1 MKRPLGIF
9 LFWVSV
15 FSSVSLFA
23 EAVPEAAN
31 DESAYSAV
39 LYDNRNGL
47 PTSEANAIVETEDG
61 FIWVGSYSGLI
72 RYDGAHFERID
83 SSTGIASVISLY
95 VDSQKRLW
103 VGTNDGGVAVQEDMS
118 FRLYGKDDGLK
129 SLSVHSIVEAEDGL
143 IYLAT
148 TQGVALI
155 DESMQ
160 LRLVDAP
167 EINESYVRCLRA
179 GQGGVVYGL
188 TKAGELFT
196 MVAGKLT
203 GFYSSATLG
212 LSGIRAI
219 QPDPGRHGFLYLG
232 SSASEIYYGKLGVN
246 FDKIQTIETE
256 PLSYINSLRFVGDRL
271 WVCADTGIGWL
282 EDGELFYAEK
292 LPLSTSVEDAM
303 SDYQGNL
310 WFVSSQQGLM
320 KIVPNQFVN
329 VFERYQIEEDVIT
342 TTCVYGDKLFIGSKN
357 KGLQVLYDGKLL
369 ESLPLREFHP
379 ASKKENHPDDLLEM
393 LADSRIRSI
402 IRDSRNRLWISC
414 FGDEGLL
421 CYDDGVVTQFSKAN
435 GMPSNRIRAVY
446 ERDDGSIMV
455 SCTGGLAIIEGT
467 SVCKVYGEK
476 SGIANEEVLT
486 AAQMIGGE
494 MVIGTDG
501 GGIYVIKGDSVVHIG
516 IDEGLSSEVVMR
528 IKPSLSKNILWVVTG
543 NSIAYM
549 TPDSHV
555 HTVKNFPYSNN
566 FDVYENGLGDLWV
579 LSSNGIYIANIEQL
593 LENDSLTPL
602 YYGMGNGLPCIATAN
617 SYSGMSDDWDLYIAG
632 TTGVSKVNLRK
643 SFESFDDLKMVVP
656 FVKCDSSFI
665 YPEKDGSFILSS
677 SVKKLTVYS
686 YVCSYSLMDPQVT
699 YQLQAFDPDVGL
711 VKRSELSPVSY
722 TNLKGGEYHFILQL
736 LDSHGNACKR
746 LVVPIVKQKAFFE
759 FAWVRILFVFL
770 VLLFFFLGGMLY
782 VEGRT
787 RRLLKKERKQ
797 RRLTREIVE
806 AFAKVI
812 DMKDR
817 YTNGHSSRVAEYTQ
831 MLARELGYDEDT
843 VEDYYNIALLHD
855 IGKIGIPSEILN
867 KPGKLTESEFNTI
880 KSHSALG
887 YEALKDISIMPELAI
902 GAGAHHE
909 RPDGRGYP
917 KGLEGD
923 EIPRVAQIISVADT
937 FDAMY
942 SDRPYRKRMNFDAAV
957 SIMKEVSGSQL
968 APDVVDAFLRLVER
982 GEFKAADDHGGGTTE
997 DINNI
1002 RRKFDGKSL

>member
-1 MKRPLGIF
+1 MKRRLWTFF
-9 LFWVSV
+9 LFANLFFSFPLCAEV
-15 FSSVSLFA
+15 FP
-23 EAVPEAAN
+23 EAVK
-31 DESAYSAV
+31 DEDGYSAV

-47 PTSEANAIVETEDG
+47 PTSEANAIVETDDG

-72 RYDGAHFERID
+72 RYDGKHFERID

-95 VDSQKRLW
+95 VDSRKRLW
-103 VGTNDGGVAVQEDMS
+103 VGTNDGGVAVQENAT
-118 FRLYGKDDGLK
+118 FRLYGKGDGLK

-148 TQGVALI
+148 TQGVAMVDDTMLLHLI
-155 DESMQ
+155 
-160 LRLVDAP
+160 DAP

-179 GQGGVVYGL
+179 GRGGVVYGL

-203 GFYSSATLG
+203 GFYSPTTLG
-212 LSGIRAI
+212 ISGIRAI

-232 SSASEIYYGKLGVN
+232 SSASEIYYGKLEVN
-246 FDKIQTIETE
+246 FDKRQTIETE

-282 EDGELFYAEK
+282 ENGSFFYDEK
-292 LPLSTSVEDAM
+292 FPLSTSVEDTM
-303 SDYQGNL
+303 LDYQGNL
-310 WFVSSQQGLM
+310 WFVSSQQGVM
-320 KIVPNQFVN
+320 KIVPNQFID
-329 VFERYQIEEDVIT
+329 VFERFQIEEDVIT

-357 KGLQVLYDGKLL
+357 KGLMVLHGGSLL
-369 ESLPLREFHP
+369 ETLPIREFHP
-379 ASKKENHPDDLLEM
+379 ASRKDTYPNDLLKM

-402 IRDSRNRLWISC
+402 TRDSKNRLWIAC
-414 FGDEGLL
+414 FGDEALL
-421 CYDDGVVTQFSKAN
+421 CYDDGVVTQFSKSN

-455 SCTGGLAIIEGT
+455 SCTGGLAIIEGS
-467 SVCKVYGEK
+467 SVCKIYGEEV
-476 SGIANEEVLT
+476 GISNSEVLT
-486 AAQMIGGE
+486 AAQMIGGD
-494 MVIGTDG
+494 MVLGTDG
-501 GGIYVIKGDSVVHIG
+501 GGIYVIKEDSVVHIG

-528 IKPSLSKNILWVVTG
+528 IKPSLSKNILWIVTG

-549 TPDSHV
+549 TPDCHV

-593 LENDSLTPL
+593 LENDNLTPL

-617 SYSGMSDDWDLYIAG
+617 SYSGVSDDWELYIAG
-632 TTGVSKVNLRK
+632 TTGVSKVNLRN

-677 SVKKLTVYS
+677 SDKKLTVYA
-686 YVCSYSLMDPQVT
+686 YVCSYSLLDPQVT
-699 YQLQAFDPDVGL
+699 YQLQAFDPDVSL
-711 VKRSELSPVSY
+711 VKSSELSPVSY

-746 LVVPIVKQKAFFE
+746 LDVPIVKQKAFFE
-759 FAWVRILFVFL
+759 LTWIRILLVFL
-770 VLLFFFLGGMLY
+770 VLLLCFLGGMLY
-782 VEGRT
+782 VGVRT
-787 RRLLKKERKQ
+787 RRVLRKEQKQ

-843 VEDYYNIALLHD
+843 IEDYYNIALLHD

-917 KGLEGD
+917 KGLEG
-923 EIPRVAQIISVADT
+923 EAIPRVAQIISVADT

-968 APDVVDAFLRLVER
+968 APDVVDAFLRLVDR
-982 GEFKAADDHGGGTTE
+982 GAFKASDDHGGGTTE

-1002 RRKFDGKSL
+1002 RRKFDGKDF